1 MFTRVLQNLGIV
13 SDVNLKKQNPDL
25 AQGIEFIHYN
35 KKITVR
41 AAKRLPYLQVSSI
54 PGLQSI
60 NEAMNGKDSVNGNNR
75 VNGNNTVNGDTILIL
90 NKNINSDITQNE
102 NDFNKLLSEYGTL
115 QQNLEDSKLYHNVD
129 KQATALII
137 KKLAI
142 LNEKLIKHAK
152 KINDDMSNLHV
163 SDDTLKH
170 HITKQQTS
178 LNKYI
183 QELAQQKEDMVTVNG
198 MEENT
203 KLIRTS
209 NKYYYVMWF
218 FLLITLLALFMY
230 ILTSDLVMNTIIV
243 IICLMVIYI
252 LAREIHYK
260 YM

>member
-60 NEAMNGKDSVNGNNR
+60 NEAMNGKDSVNG
-75 VNGNNTVNGDTILIL
+75 DTILIL

-102 NDFNKLLSEYGTL
+102 NDFNKLLSEYGSL

-170 HITKQQTS
+170 HITKQQTG

>member
-1 MFTRVLQNLGIV
+1 MVAWQHPEAIADGSPIEPGPVMSTEYDPPPLLSTEDVLGMSSKLKETSSMWANKESSFSGV
-13 SDVNLKKQNPDL
+13 DVKVLINIYPDRWQRMI
-25 AQGIEFIHYN
+25 QGLEGSSQANQI
-35 KKITVR
+35 IT
-41 AAKRLPYLQVSSI
+41 
-54 PGLQSI
+54 
-60 NEAMNGKDSVNGNNR
+60 EH
-75 VNGNNTVNGDTILIL
+75 
-90 NKNINSDITQNE
+90 NE
-102 NDFNKLLSEYGTL
+102 NEFNRLLSEYGTL
-115 QQNLEDSKLYHNVD
+115 QQNLEDSKLHHNID
-129 KQATALII
+129 KKETSLII

-142 LNEKLIKHAK
+142 LNEKLIKHANI
-152 KINDDMSNLHV
+152 INNDMSNLHV
-163 SDDTLKH
+163 SDHVLKQ

-183 QELAQQKEDMVTVNG
+183 QELAKQKENMVTVNG

-203 KLIRTS
+203 ELIRTS

>member
-25 AQGIEFIHYN
+25 AQGIEFNHYN
-35 KKITVR
+35 KTTSIR
-41 AAKRLPYLQVSSI
+41 AAKRLPYLQISSI

-60 NEAMNGKDSVNGNNR
+60 NEAMNSKDSVNS
-75 VNGNNTVNGDTILIL
+75 DTIIIV
-90 NKNINSDITQNE
+90 NKNLNTNISHNE
-102 NDFNKLLSEYGTL
+102 NEFNRLLSEYGTL
-115 QQNLEDSKLYHNVD
+115 QQNLEDSKLHHNVD
-129 KQATALII
+129 KQETALII
-137 KKLAI
+137 KKLSI
-142 LNEKLIKHAK
+142 LNEKLIKHAQ

-163 SDDTLKH
+163 SDQALKQ

-183 QELAQQKEDMVTVNG
+183 QDLEKEKENMVTVNG